1 MNHKHKFT
9 AADKLRIL
17 KESETEG
24 VQKTLDK
31 YGLYPATF
39 YYWKKKVF
47 REGEEGLQ
55 RSKRRDYNK
64 EIVRL
69 QKENDALKKLV
80 AEKDLELKVKTDLV
94 KKKLADWK
102 SGKR

>member
-1 MNHKHKFT
+1 MNHRQKFT
-9 AADKLRIL
+9 TAEKLRIL

-64 EIVRL
+64 EMVRL

-80 AEKDLELKVKTDLV
+80 AERDLELKVKTELV

-102 SGKR
+102 SAKR